1 MIKVRRSPQRVPTTR
16 KEARGGAKK
25 WTLSHLPNGTIKL
38 FQDAVVPFACIKA
51 GTKAPWA
58 GLTTGDVQA
67 IMDKVFGE
75 DEHLV
80 TENDVWCGLISY
92 RLNDWRASF
101 GQNGLKT
108 VEQLFKDNMDEFDT
122 KDAITNLVNTL
133 LTIPEG
139 EETAPFIW
147 REWVNGKKKGIFQA
161 ELILNVFA
169 LAHLYLFDDPFD
181 CVAGDHKPTGAL
193 LLSMQV

>member
-1 MIKVRRSPQRVPTTR
+1 
-16 KEARGGAKK
+16 
-25 WTLSHLPNGTIKL
+25 
-38 FQDAVVPFACIKA
+38 
-51 GTKAPWA
+51 
-58 GLTTGDVQA
+58 
-67 IMDKVFGE
+67 
-75 DEHLV
+75 
-80 TENDVWCGLISY
+80 
-92 RLNDWRASF
+92 
-101 GQNGLKT
+101 
-108 VEQLFKDNMDEFDT
+108 MDEFDT

-193 LLSMQV
+193 LLSMQVVERGLSFWRNGEFIEDKTSRGYFSFDNY